1 MWDRARARIRSCT
14 MNPGHRPMILYWNSK
29 RTSRTNLL
37 VGGSRAGTQTYLN
50 FSQRL
55 STFNRSTLANYR
67 EASLITKPTTIW
79 AGLENLIPI
88 SRVLLVILVS
98 HQFVD
103 SLLAG
108 CGCWDDCEAKLLT
121 RPPPPRSTP
130 HITGHRSVTIGG
142 ATTRDFPSL
151 RNGARVAYGCTKI
164 GKRPHWVSKSL
175 ENTR

>member
-14 MNPGHRPMILYWNSK
+14 MNPGHRPMILRWNSK
-29 RTSRTNLL
+29 RTSRANLL

-67 EASLITKPTTIW
+67 EASLITKPTIIW

-88 SRVLLVILVS
+88 SRALLVILVS
-98 HQFVD
+98 HQFVN

-108 CGCWDDCEAKLLT
+108 CGCCDDCEAKLLT
-121 RPPPPRSTP
+121 RPSRSTP
-130 HITGHRSVTIGG
+130 RIIGYRSVTTGG
-142 ATTRDFPSL
+142 TTTRDFPPL
-151 RNGARVAYGCTKI
+151 RNGARAAYGRTKI
-164 GKRPHWVSKSL
+164 GKRPHRVSRSL
-175 ENTR
+175 ENAHKW

>member
-14 MNPGHRPMILYWNSK
+14 MNPGHRAMILYWNSK

-67 EASLITKPTTIW
+67 EASLITKPTIIW

-88 SRVLLVILVS
+88 SRALLVILVS
-98 HQFVD
+98 HQFVN

-108 CGCWDDCEAKLLT
+108 CGCRDGCETKLLT
-121 RPPPPRSTP
+121 RPPQINPT
-130 HITGHRSVTIGG
+130 HHRSPVSYNRRGHYPG
-142 ATTRDFPSL
+142 LPSPPKRCKGRLRVHQNWKATTL
-151 RNGARVAYGCTKI
+151 GLQ
-164 GKRPHWVSKSL
+164 VS
-175 ENTR
+175 